1 MCFFISLFYKMYD
14 TFTHCNVLVSC
25 VKVIKIISR
34 FIILIRKVLAIMNT
48 RFQYQHL
55 RAIPKRWSKK
65 ELHIQLNR
73 IKHNSEL
80 STIAA
85 DPLFHL
91 LECTHSGLQTKQE
104 IINYIQSIPT
114 HQLPSFVTHLSRLIQ
129 HIYYIEA
136 ADYCNRPLKGYML
149 VMKNQPAYISLHFAD
164 QIT

>member
-1 MCFFISLFYKMYD
+1 MYD

-48 RFQYQHL
+48 HFQYQYL

-85 DPLFHL
+85 DPLFYL

-104 IINYIQSIPT
+104 IIDYIQSIPT
-114 HQLPSFVTHLSRLIQ
+114 HQLPSFVTHLSRLVQ
-129 HIYYIEA
+129 RIYYIEA

>member
-1 MCFFISLFYKMYD
+1 
-14 TFTHCNVLVSC
+14 
-25 VKVIKIISR
+25 
-34 FIILIRKVLAIMNT
+34 MNT
-48 RFQYQHL
+48 HFQYQHI
-55 RAIPKRWSKK
+55 RAIPTRWSQK

-85 DPLFHL
+85 EPLFHL
-91 LECTHSGLQTKQE
+91 LECTRSGLQTKQE
-104 IINYIQSIPT
+104 IIDYIQSIPT

-136 ADYCNRPLKGYML
+136 ADYRNRPLEGYML

>member
-1 MCFFISLFYKMYD
+1 MYD

-25 VKVIKIISR
+25 VKVIKIISC
-34 FIILIRKVLAIMNT
+34 FIILIRKVLAIMST
-48 RFQYQHL
+48 HFQYQHL
-55 RAIPKRWSKK
+55 RAVPKRWSQK

-91 LECTHSGLQTKQE
+91 LECTRSGLQTKQE
-104 IINYIQSIPT
+104 IIDYIQTIPN
-114 HQLPSFVTHLSRLIQ
+114 HQLPSFATHLSRLIQ
-129 HIYYIEA
+129 CIYYIEA
-136 ADYCNRPLKGYML
+136 ADYYNRPLKGYML

-164 QIT
+164 QLI